1 MAKKKLPSGIE
12 ITELMLV
19 KAGDDFTRTF
29 MGEIYRET
37 TIDGI
42 PIVHGKVIVN
52 EGKIWAAGET
62 QEELGKYLDD
72 ICIMKLDMGIHANTG
87 VIKKIFTHD
96 IFLN

>member
-1 MAKKKLPSGIE
+1 MAQKKLPSNIE

-37 TIDGI
+37 TIDGN
-42 PIVHGKVIVN
+42 PIVRGKVVVN

-72 ICIMKLDMGIHANTG
+72 ICTLKLDHNLHLIPG
-87 VIKKIFTHD
+87 VSIKISGVDYFQ
-96 IFLN
+96 N